1 MRNIVKK
8 AAASAIVGGA
18 VLFTAGAGVAAADP
32 HCNGNGN
39 GNNPACQT
47 PTPAPTT
54 APATAPAPTT
64 APAPPPATVTQVGLV
79 NVYIGTALVAANV
92 NVDAAAA
99 VVANACGVDLPAIN
113 ALVYQV
119 SQSGAPT
126 TACTQ
131 STGPVTVTKAA

>member
-8 AAASAIVGGA
+8 AAASAVVGGA
-18 VLFTAGAGVAAADP
+18 VLFTAGAGVAAADNN
-32 HCNGNGN
+32 CSGNGK
-39 GNNPACQT
+39 NPACQT

-54 APATAPAPTT
+54 APATAPTT

-131 STGPVTVTKAA
+131 FTGPVTVTKAA